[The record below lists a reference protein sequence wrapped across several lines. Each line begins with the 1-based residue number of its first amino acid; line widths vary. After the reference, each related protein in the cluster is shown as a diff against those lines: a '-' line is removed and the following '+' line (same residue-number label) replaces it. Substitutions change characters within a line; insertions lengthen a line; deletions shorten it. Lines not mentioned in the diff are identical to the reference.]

1 MRESVTG
8 IDQYIAIF
16 QYLILRLM
24 LSVERT
30 KAFLPGARLGAQR
43 INADHLYAA
52 GMPR

>member
-30 KAFLPGARLGAQR
+30 KAFLPGAQLGAQR
-43 INADHLYAA
+43 INADLLYTA
-52 GMPR
+52 GMLR